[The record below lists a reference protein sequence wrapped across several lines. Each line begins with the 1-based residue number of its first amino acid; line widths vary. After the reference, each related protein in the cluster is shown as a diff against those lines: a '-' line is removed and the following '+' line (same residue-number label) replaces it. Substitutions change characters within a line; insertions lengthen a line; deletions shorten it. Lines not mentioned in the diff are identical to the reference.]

1 MNVYRGDCMKMKKSD
16 FKVGQKVYIEPIRNA
31 RRRSTKIIETEVT
44 KVGTKY
50 VEVLD
55 PRQVKFNIS
64 DGKQKK
70 DIYASTSDYILHL
83 SREEIELKRER
94 SDLRIYLA
102 RYQWYQSTLSLDQL
116 KRIKA
121 IIEEESNENE

>member
-1 MNVYRGDCMKMKKSD
+1 MKKSD

-31 RRRSTKIIETEVT
+31 RRRSAEIIQTEVT

-50 VEVLD
+50 VEVLE

-64 DGKQKK
+64 DGMEKK
-70 DIYASTSDYILHL
+70 DIYASDYILHL
-83 SREEIELKRER
+83 SREEIELKREQ
-94 SDLRIYLA
+94 SDLQTYLA
-102 RYQWYQSTLSLDQL
+102 RYCWYQSTLSLDQL